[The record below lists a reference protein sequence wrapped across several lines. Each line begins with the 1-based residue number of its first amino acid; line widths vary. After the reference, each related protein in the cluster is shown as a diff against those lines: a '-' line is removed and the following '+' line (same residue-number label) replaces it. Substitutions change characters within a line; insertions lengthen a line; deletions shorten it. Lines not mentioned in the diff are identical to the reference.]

1 MQISQLLQTYN
12 LPQKKRGSER
22 GDVIKEIYSLYTSQ
36 QEKDLRRKEN
46 WKRYVQWLKNNRRKH
61 DSHAVNDFKK
71 NKAFLREIELKRF
84 CFLVSHLKLEDL
96 YYLSSIVKDKANR
109 GESIGAYIYTQ
120 VMNRGTCR
128 K

>member
-36 QEKDLRRKEN
+36 QEKELRRKEN
-46 WKRYVQWLKNNRRKH
+46 WKRYVQWLKNNKRKH
-61 DSHAVNDFKK
+61 DNHAVNDFKK
-71 NKAFLREIELKRF
+71 NKAFLREMDIRRF
-84 CFLVSHLKLEDL
+84 CFVLAHLKIDDL
-96 YYLSSIVKDKANR
+96 YYLASVLRDKSNR
-109 GESIGAYIYTQ
+109 GESIGSYIYTQ
-120 VMNRGTCR
+120 VMHKN